1 MNYNFAQYKDG
12 VNLYFIIDM
21 VVLVTVFAVMLS
33 FFVYKRNMKVFS
45 FSCSAR
51 CLTF

>member
-33 FFVYKRNMKVFS
+33 FFRLQAQYEGFFPS
-45 FSCSAR
+45 LAR
-51 CLTF
+51 RGA